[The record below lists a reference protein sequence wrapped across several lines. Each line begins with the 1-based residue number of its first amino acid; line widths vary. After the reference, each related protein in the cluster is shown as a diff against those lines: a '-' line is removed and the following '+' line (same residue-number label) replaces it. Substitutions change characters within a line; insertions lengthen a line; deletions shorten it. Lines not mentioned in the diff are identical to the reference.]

1 MQLDLLKDEP
11 RKLFLKYLIPSV
23 SATMV
28 TSIYL
33 LADSIM
39 VGKGLGEIAIAA
51 LNLVLPLF
59 NILFGTGALFGVGG
73 GVLFS
78 VAMGNHDPQ
87 RAKRYFTL
95 AVLLNGSFMLFYLI
109 CGIFFLKPIL
119 TALGAT
125 AVTMPDAYAYARCIV
140 LGVPFF
146 TFSSFLQALIRNDKA
161 PKLAMLA
168 VITGGVTNIVL
179 DWVFI
184 FPLGWGMAGAALAS
198 VIGVI
203 LTCLILCTHFFHK
216 ENHLSFLI
224 ERLRLRYVKEIF
236 QYGFSSFFMEI
247 STGIVIFVF
256 NLQLLHYAGELGVTV
271 YSILSNSAYMI
282 IALSNGIAQAAQP
295 LIATNFGA
303 RNHAPYPTN

>member
-1 MQLDLLKDEP
+1 
-11 RKLFLKYLIPSV
+11 
-23 SATMV
+23 
-28 TSIYL
+28 
-33 LADSIM
+33 
-39 VGKGLGEIAIAA
+39 
-51 LNLVLPLF
+51 
-59 NILFGTGALFGVGG
+59 
-73 GVLFS
+73 
-78 VAMGNHDPQ
+78 
-87 RAKRYFTL
+87 
-95 AVLLNGSFMLFYLI
+95 
-109 CGIFFLKPIL
+109 
-119 TALGAT
+119 
-125 AVTMPDAYAYARCIV
+125 
-140 LGVPFF
+140 
-146 TFSSFLQALIRNDKA
+146 
-161 PKLAMLA
+161 MLA

-216 ENHLSFLI
+216 ENHLSFLT
-224 ERLRLRYVKEIF
+224 ERLRPRYVKEIF

-295 LIATNFGA
+295 FKLLPTLAQKIMPVSSQIKKYGLFTAAVEGGIFCPVRFTVPIGCCLYFHQPDRTDFANGTTGCTAVFLIFPGHVAEYFLYQLLPGHPAAIQSIDRLCIARTGA
-303 RNHAPYPTN
+303 VRHPGLSAAAGS